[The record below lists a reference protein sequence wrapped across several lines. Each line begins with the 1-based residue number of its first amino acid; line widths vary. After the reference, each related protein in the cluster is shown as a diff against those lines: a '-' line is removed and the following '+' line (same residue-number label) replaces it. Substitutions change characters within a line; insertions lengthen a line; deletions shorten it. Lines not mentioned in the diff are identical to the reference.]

1 MKGPA
6 AQHPVNMYSA
16 KPQVINHFL
25 SHSLS
30 TPQQETCVIYVH
42 NGTNKDVDY
51 LGHK

>member
-6 AQHPVNMYSA
+6 VQHPVNVYSA
-16 KPQVINHFL
+16 KPQVINHF
-25 SHSLS
+25 LS